1 MNAMTSE
8 ANKKNMLIIDGNS
21 ILNRAFFGMPA
32 LTNSRGADTGA
43 LYGMMTIILPKLEQL
58 SPLYA
63 AVAYDLKAPTFRH
76 KLFDEYKADR
86 KPMPPEL
93 FAQLPVSK
101 ALMSE
106 LGLYVCELEGYE
118 ADDLLGTMASMGES
132 AGVHVYLLT
141 GDRDALQLISE
152 NVTVLLATTGQT
164 QEMTPE
170 AFFEK
175 YKTAPPHLV
184 DLKALMGD
192 SSDNIPGVPGIGE
205 KTAIKLISEFGSLDG
220 VYEAI
225 DSEQKLPVGPAAL
238 TKLREGREK
247 AYLSYRLAEICRTA
261 PMVETL
267 DSLKYKGYGEGL
279 LPLMR
284 ELEFDRLISR
294 LGITENAPGNVVPEY
309 TSATADDIAP
319 LASEASGK
327 TVSLWQAED
336 GCYIRCGDRRL
347 HISPCSVD
355 TLAPLL
361 GSAAVISVNDS
372 KELDK
377 EAIRCGIEIN
387 AELFDI
393 SLAAY
398 VLSPGDSAP
407 SLTHIA
413 SAFGNFTI
421 PESDGTPLPEYCA
434 EALYELVPALQKQL
448 ADSDQEQIYY
458 KIELPLARVLAQMEH
473 SGFKVDIPGLREY
486 GDELLE
492 AQKNAESEIYTLAG
506 GEFNIASPKQLGT
519 VLFEK
524 LGLPALKKTKSG
536 YSTSADVLEK
546 LRPYSPIID
555 LIFDY
560 RRAAKLHSTYAVGL
574 VNAADTDGIIHSS
587 FKQNVT
593 ATGRLSSAE
602 PNLQNIPIRT
612 ELGRRF
618 RRYFIPRRE
627 NSVLIDADYS
637 QIELRILAHMSGD
650 TAMTDAFLSGED
662 IHTVTASQVFGVPLD
677 AVTPE
682 LRKRAKAVNFGIV
695 YGIGDFSLAA
705 DIGVT
710 KREAKAY
717 IESYLE
723 KYSGIRE
730 FMSGAKEQARRE
742 GYVMTLYGRRRYI
755 PEISSPRAPLRAFG
769 ERVAMN
775 SPIQGTAADIIK
787 IAMIN
792 TSRALRKAGLDAR
805 LILQVHDELIVEC
818 AERDKEQAAKILR
831 DCMENAAKLTVP
843 LTVDLHWGR
852 SWEECK

>member
-1 MNAMTSE
+1 M
-8 ANKKNMLIIDGNS
+8 
-21 ILNRAFFGMPA
+21 
-32 LTNSRGADTGA
+32 
-43 LYGMMTIILPKLEQL
+43 
-58 SPLYA
+58 
-63 AVAYDLKAPTFRH
+63 
-76 KLFDEYKADR
+76 
-86 KPMPPEL
+86 
-93 FAQLPVSK
+93 
-101 ALMSE
+101 
-106 LGLYVCELEGYE
+106 
-118 ADDLLGTMASMGES
+118 
-132 AGVHVYLLT
+132 
-141 GDRDALQLISE
+141 
-152 NVTVLLATTGQT
+152 
-164 QEMTPE
+164 
-170 AFFEK
+170 
-175 YKTAPPHLV
+175 
-184 DLKALMGD
+184 
-192 SSDNIPGVPGIGE
+192 
-205 KTAIKLISEFGSLDG
+205 
-220 VYEAI
+220 
-225 DSEQKLPVGPAAL
+225 
-238 TKLREGREK
+238 
-247 AYLSYRLAEICRTA
+247 
-261 PMVETL
+261 
-267 DSLKYKGYGEGL
+267 
-279 LPLMR
+279 
-284 ELEFDRLISR
+284 
-294 LGITENAPGNVVPEY
+294 
-309 TSATADDIAP
+309 
-319 LASEASGK
+319 
-327 TVSLWQAED
+327 
-336 GCYIRCGDRRL
+336 

-546 LRPYSPIID
+546 LRPYSPIIG

-650 TAMTDAFLSGED
+650 TAMTEAFLSGED

-818 AERDKEQAAKILR
+818 AEHDKEQAAKILR

>member
-1 MNAMTSE
+1 M
-8 ANKKNMLIIDGNS
+8 
-21 ILNRAFFGMPA
+21 
-32 LTNSRGADTGA
+32 
-43 LYGMMTIILPKLEQL
+43 
-58 SPLYA
+58 
-63 AVAYDLKAPTFRH
+63 
-76 KLFDEYKADR
+76 
-86 KPMPPEL
+86 
-93 FAQLPVSK
+93 
-101 ALMSE
+101 
-106 LGLYVCELEGYE
+106 
-118 ADDLLGTMASMGES
+118 
-132 AGVHVYLLT
+132 
-141 GDRDALQLISE
+141 
-152 NVTVLLATTGQT
+152 
-164 QEMTPE
+164 
-170 AFFEK
+170 
-175 YKTAPPHLV
+175 
-184 DLKALMGD
+184 
-192 SSDNIPGVPGIGE
+192 
-205 KTAIKLISEFGSLDG
+205 
-220 VYEAI
+220 
-225 DSEQKLPVGPAAL
+225 
-238 TKLREGREK
+238 
-247 AYLSYRLAEICRTA
+247 
-261 PMVETL
+261 
-267 DSLKYKGYGEGL
+267 
-279 LPLMR
+279 
-284 ELEFDRLISR
+284 
-294 LGITENAPGNVVPEY
+294 
-309 TSATADDIAP
+309 
-319 LASEASGK
+319 
-327 TVSLWQAED
+327 
-336 GCYIRCGDRRL
+336 

-458 KIELPLARVLAQMEH
+458 KIELPLARVLAQMER

-627 NSVLIDADYS
+627 SSVLID
-637 QIELRILAHMSGD
+637 
-650 TAMTDAFLSGED
+650 
-662 IHTVTASQVFGVPLD
+662 
-677 AVTPE
+677 
-682 LRKRAKAVNFGIV
+682 NFGIV

-792 TSRALRKAGLDAR
+792 TSRALREAGLDAR

>member
-1 MNAMTSE
+1 MNLMTSE
-8 ANKKNMLIIDGNS
+8 ASKKNMLIIDGNS

-58 SPLYA
+58 SPSFA

-76 KLFDEYKADR
+76 KLFDAYKAGR

-93 FAQLPVSK
+93 ASQLPISK
-101 ALMSE
+101 TLMTE
-106 LGLYVCELEGYE
+106 LGLHVCELEGYE

-141 GDRDALQLISE
+141 GDRDALQLISPD
-152 NVTVLLATTGQT
+152 VTVLLASTGQT

-170 AFFEK
+170 VFYEK
-175 YKTAPPHLV
+175 YQTTPPHLV

-205 KTAIKLISEFGSLDG
+205 KTAIKLISEFGSLEG
-220 VYEAI
+220 VYAAI
-225 DSEQKLPVGPAAL
+225 DEGRKLPVGPAAL
-238 TKLREGREK
+238 TKLKDGRES
-247 AYLSYRLAEICRTA
+247 AHLSYGLAEICRTA
-261 PMVETL
+261 PMAEAIDEL
-267 DSLKYKGYGEGL
+267 EYRGYGEGL

-294 LGITENAPGNVVPEY
+294 LGINETVAAETPGY
-309 TSATADDIAP
+309 TDGDEGDIRALAASAG
-319 LASEASGK
+319 GK
-327 TVSLWQAED
+327 TVALLHTEGD
-336 GCYIRCGDRRL
+336 CRIRCEEKRL
-347 HISPCSVD
+347 HISPCTVGM
-355 TLAPLL
+355 LAPLL
-361 GSAAVISVNDS
+361 ECDAIISVFDS
-372 KELDK
+372 KELLK
-377 EAIRCGIEIN
+377 EAAAAGISVR

-398 VLSPGDSAP
+398 VLSPGESAP
-407 SLTHIA
+407 SLSHIA
-413 SAFGNFTI
+413 SAFADI
-421 PESDGTPLPEYCA
+421 AVPEHDGAPLPDSCA
-434 EALYELVPALQKQL
+434 DALYDLVPALRKRL
-448 ADSDQEQIYY
+448 AQSEEEQIYY
-458 KIELPLARVLAQMEH
+458 KIELPLARVLADMEYR
-473 SGFKVDIPGLREY
+473 GFKVDIPGLRAY

-492 AQKNAESEIYTLAG
+492 AQKNAENAIYETAG

-519 VLFEK
+519 VLFDK

-574 VNAADTDGIIHSS
+574 VAAADDDGIIHSS

-627 NSVLIDADYS
+627 DSVLIDADYS

-650 TAMTDAFLSGED
+650 AAMTEAFLSGED
-662 IHTVTASQVFGVPLD
+662 IHTVTASQVFGVPL
-677 AVTPE
+677 AEVTPE

-723 KYSGIRE
+723 KYSGIKE
-730 FMSGAKEQARRE
+730 FMDGAKEQARRT

-755 PEISSPRAPLRAFG
+755 PEITSPRAPLRAFG

-792 TSRALRKAGLDAR
+792 TARALREAELDAHI
-805 LILQVHDELIVEC
+805 ILQVHDELIVEC
-818 AERDKEQAAKILR
+818 AERDKEQAAEILR
-831 DCMENAAKLTVP
+831 SCMEGAAALTVP
-843 LTVDLHWGR
+843 LTVDLHWGK

>member
-1 MNAMTSE
+1 MTSE
-8 ANKKNMLIIDGNS
+8 ASKKNMLIIDGNS

-58 SPLYA
+58 SPSFA

-76 KLFDEYKADR
+76 KLFDAYKAGR

-93 FAQLPVSK
+93 ASQLPISK
-101 ALMSE
+101 TLMTE
-106 LGLYVCELEGYE
+106 LGLHVCELEGYE

-141 GDRDALQLISE
+141 GDRDALQLISPD
-152 NVTVLLATTGQT
+152 VTVLLASTGQT

-170 AFFEK
+170 VFYEK
-175 YKTAPPHLV
+175 YQTTPPHLV

-205 KTAIKLISEFGSLDG
+205 KTAIKLISEFGSLEG
-220 VYEAI
+220 VYAAI
-225 DSEQKLPVGPAAL
+225 DEGRKLPVGPAAL
-238 TKLREGREK
+238 TKLKDGRES
-247 AYLSYRLAEICRTA
+247 AHLSYGLAEICRTA
-261 PMVETL
+261 PMAEAIDEL
-267 DSLKYKGYGEGL
+267 EYRGYGEGL

-294 LGITENAPGNVVPEY
+294 LGINETVAAETPGY
-309 TSATADDIAP
+309 TDGDEGDIRALAASAG
-319 LASEASGK
+319 GK
-327 TVSLWQAED
+327 TVALLRTEGD
-336 GCYIRCGDRRL
+336 CRIRCEEKRL
-347 HISPCSVD
+347 RISPCTVGM
-355 TLAPLL
+355 LAPLL
-361 GSAAVISVNDS
+361 ECDAIISVFDS
-372 KELDK
+372 KELLK
-377 EAIRCGIEIN
+377 EAAVAGISVR

-398 VLSPGDSAP
+398 VLSPGESAP
-407 SLTHIA
+407 SLSHIA
-413 SAFGNFTI
+413 SAFADI
-421 PESDGTPLPEYCA
+421 AVPEHDGAPLPDSCA
-434 EALYELVPALQKQL
+434 DALYDLVPALRKRL
-448 ADSDQEQIYY
+448 AQSEEEQIYY
-458 KIELPLARVLAQMEH
+458 KIELPLARVLADMEYR
-473 SGFKVDIPGLREY
+473 GFKVDIPGLRAY

-492 AQKNAESEIYTLAG
+492 AQKNAENAIYETAG

-519 VLFEK
+519 VLFDK

-574 VNAADTDGIIHSS
+574 VAAADDDGIIHSS

-627 NSVLIDADYS
+627 DSVLIDADYS

-650 TAMTDAFLSGED
+650 AAMTEAFLSGED
-662 IHTVTASQVFGVPLD
+662 IHTVTASQVFGVPL
-677 AVTPE
+677 AEVTPE

-717 IESYLE
+717 IDSYLE
-723 KYSGIRE
+723 KYSGIKE
-730 FMSGAKEQARRE
+730 FMDGAKEQARRT

-755 PEISSPRAPLRAFG
+755 PEITSPRAPLRAFG

-792 TSRALRKAGLDAR
+792 TARALREAELDAH

-818 AERDKEQAAKILR
+818 AESDKEQAAEILR
-831 DCMENAAKLTVP
+831 SCMEGAAALTVA
-843 LTVDLHWGR
+843 LTVDLHWGK